1 MDQKSFRVIFFGKD
15 VEYMDHQDMMR
26 RAIELAKNGTG
37 AVDPNPLVGAVI
49 VKDGRIIGEGYH
61 ARYGGL
67 HAERNALASCK
78 ESPMGATLYVT
89 LEPCCHYGKT
99 PPCTE
104 AILEAGIQTVYIGSR
119 DPNPKVAGKGAA
131 ILRQAGINVIED
143 FLREECDTLNAP
155 FFYYITR
162 QRPYVAMKYAMT
174 ADGKIATA
182 TGASQWIT
190 NEESRRHVHLLR
202 RKYQGIMAGIGTVL
216 ADDPMLSCRLGDGG
230 RNPVRVICDS
240 RLRIPLESK
249 LVQSAKEIPLF
260 IATCA
265 KDAEKKAA
273 LEEKGVLV
281 FVFEGQKVP
290 LPELMDKLGELKIG
304 SILLEGG
311 GELNAS
317 MLEAGLVQRVYAY
330 VGAKIFGGKTAKTPV
345 SGRGIDLPAQS
356 PALRLAQTEIFGDDV
371 LCVYDVLPE
380 KEAE

>member
-1 MDQKSFRVIFFGKD
+1 
-15 VEYMDHQDMMR
+15 MDHQDMMR

-61 ARYGGL
+61 AYYGGL
-67 HAERNALASCK
+67 HAERNALAACK

-104 AILEAGIQTVYIGSR
+104 AILEAGIKTVYIGSR

-131 ILRQAGINVIED
+131 LLREAGVTIIED
-143 FLREECDTLNAP
+143 FLREECDALNAP
-155 FFYYITR
+155 FFHFITKK
-162 QRPYVAMKYAMT
+162 RPYVAMKYAMT

-202 RKYQGIMAGIGTVL
+202 RKYQGILAGIGTVL
-216 ADDPMLSCRLGDGG
+216 ADDPMLNCRLGDNG
-230 RNPVRVICDS
+230 RNPVRIICDS
-240 RLRIPLESK
+240 HLRIPLESK
-249 LVQSAKEIPLF
+249 LAQSAKEIPLF
-260 IATCA
+260 IATCS
-265 KDAEKKAA
+265 KDPAKKAA
-273 LEEKGVLV
+273 LEEKGALV
-281 FVFEGQKVP
+281 FVFEGEKVP

-304 SILLEGG
+304 SVLLEGG

-330 VGAKIFGGKTAKTPV
+330 IGAKIFGGKTAKTPV
-345 SGRGIDLPAQS
+345 SGKGVSLPEES
-356 PALRLAQTEIFGDDV
+356 PALRLAQTEIFGDNV
-371 LCVYDVLPE
+371 LCVYEIPE

>member
-1 MDQKSFRVIFFGKD
+1 
-15 VEYMDHQDMMR
+15 MDHQDMMR

-67 HAERNALASCK
+67 HAERNALAACK

-104 AILEAGIQTVYIGSR
+104 AILEAGIKTVYIGSR

-131 ILRQAGINVIED
+131 ILREAGVTIIED
-143 FLREECDTLNAP
+143 FLREECDALNAP
-155 FFYYITR
+155 FFHFITKK
-162 QRPYVAMKYAMT
+162 RPYVAMKYAMT

-202 RKYQGIMAGIGTVL
+202 RKYQGILAGIGTVL
-216 ADDPMLSCRLGDGG
+216 ADDPMLNCRLGDNG
-230 RNPVRVICDS
+230 RNPVRIICDS
-240 RLRIPLESK
+240 HLRIPLESK

-260 IATCA
+260 IATCSQ
-265 KDAEKKAA
+265 DLEKKAA
-273 LEEKGVLV
+273 LEEKGALV
-281 FVFEGQKVP
+281 FVFEGEKVP

-304 SILLEGG
+304 SVLLEGG

-330 VGAKIFGGKTAKTPV
+330 MGAKIFGGAGAKTPV
-345 SGRGIDLPAQS
+345 SGKGVSLPEES
-356 PALRLAQTEIFGDDV
+356 PALRLAQTEVFGDDV
-371 LCVYDVLPE
+371 LCVYDIPE